1 MSNSI
6 NINENNNSVNLEDQ
20 NRSIAVT
27 DNNTGITTNVTQD
40 VTNVVNVGAVGPP
53 GPQGPQGIQGP
64 SGSVADLPEG
74 VVSSSIQINVLGFVT
89 SSATASFVLN
99 SQTASMNV
107 ATSSYAFSASL
118 AEEAS
123 NNFDLIA
130 YNNTTFNII
139 AIRTNGG
146 QQSATITNVPS
157 ASHAYTSSTAG
168 NLFGTPSIIV
178 NHITASGDISSS
190 GMIKSFTGSFGRLE
204 GLSPITVGNSV
215 IFEQPVTGSIFSGS
229 FIGDGSGLINVTSPG
244 TLSGSAQIAS
254 EISGAFGASSA
265 SFSTRISANEAVTA
279 KTLISG
285 SSQIASS
292 ISGSFGAPSA
302 SFSIRISANESAL
315 LTLNTSGLIS
325 SSAQI
330 ASDISGS
337 FTAPSASFSSRVTT
351 NETNISDNRS
361 LITGITSSLSTT
373 GRMVFVGANGI
384 LTSEA
389 GFEYDAAANQLSVD
403 SLNVNHLTSSFIT
416 SSRIYTSGSNI
427 FGDDSSDTQTL
438 VGTTIITG
446 SAQITGSLTV
456 SGIITGNGSGLTNI
470 PASGIVGL
478 NLSQIA
484 DGSATASIS
493 ETNGF
498 QVNTDTQITGS
509 LLISGSKIHLRGES
523 RLPGPILELESI
535 GGSSGKDVYVK
546 VGDASENYAYA
557 FGADDS
563 GNSFRIAYG
572 VYDSV
577 ALGVND
583 RFIIDDTG
591 NIEIPVGDI
600 SGSATSTAS
609 FGTYLGNGSGLTNIP
624 ASGITGLNLSRIASG
639 SVTASISPNKGFQVN
654 TDTQITGSLLISGSS
669 TPLLSLPDAPKAAM
683 VISGSNDGTRLRIYD
698 TKDNSS
704 PVYTEGAGIV
714 LTGGEGSAQA
724 ILEMSAVG
732 SNNGGSNN
740 EQTFIR
746 SSEMLTITG
755 NSAAAGDNIK
765 LLGSSNYGLK
775 LDASTSAVSLQFI
788 TNGGSTVS
796 TLELGNGTYT
806 KANASGTYYKIG
818 RSSTDWL
825 TLSSTQATFNRHVS
839 SSVISTASF
848 GTYVGDGSQ
857 LSGISTTPFPFS
869 GSAIITGSLTVSQ
882 SIVDFTSAS
891 AVLLN
896 IEDIPLVNPIVE
908 YFDAG
913 TVTGSGTT
921 ITLPNSLSYVSSSV
935 YEYLEVFVNGLRLRY
950 NRDFIPTSNTSIQYQ
965 ISIPSGSEVTY
976 KSLKRP

>member
-89 SSATASFVLN
+89 SSATASFV
-99 SQTASMNV
+99 SIGDHVSFAS
-107 ATSSYAFSASL
+107 
-118 AEEAS
+118 
-123 NNFDLIA
+123 
-130 YNNTTFNII
+130 
-139 AIRTNGG
+139 
-146 QQSATITNVPS
+146 
-157 ASHAYTSSTAG
+157 
-168 NLFGTPSIIV
+168 
-178 NHITASGDISSS
+178 ITASGDISSS
-190 GMIKSFTGSFGRLE
+190 GVIKSFTGSFGRLE
-204 GLSPITVGNSV
+204 GLSPITIGDSV
-215 IFEQPVTGSIFSGS
+215 IFEQPVTGSFFSGS
-229 FIGDGSGLINVTSPG
+229 FVGDGSNLINVTAIG
-244 TLSGSAQIAS
+244 TLSSSAQIAT

-265 SFSTRISANEAVTA
+265 SFSARVT
-279 KTLISG
+279 TLEGNPVFTSIGISG
-285 SSQIASS
+285 SFTAPSSS
-292 ISGSFGAPSA
+292 ISTRITTLENNPTVTPGTLSGSAQIATEISGAFGAPSA
-302 SFSIRISANESAL
+302 SFSTRITANESAIS
-315 LTLNTSGLIS
+315 TLNASGLIS

-337 FTAPSASFSSRVTT
+337 FTVASASFSTRVTA

-373 GRMVFVGANGI
+373 GRMVFVGANGT

-389 GFEYDAAANQLSVD
+389 GFEYDATANQLSVD

-438 VGTTIITG
+438 IGTTIITG

-456 SGIITGNGSGLTNI
+456 SGIITGNGSGLTNVFEGTDASSSISTRLTSLETETAYSGSFSGSFEGNGSGLTNI

-484 DGSATASIS
+484 SGSATASIS
-493 ETNGF
+493 PNLGL
-498 QVNTDTQITGS
+498 VLNTD
-509 LLISGSKIHLRGES
+509 IS
-523 RLPGPILELESI
+523 
-535 GGSSGKDVYVK
+535 SSAV
-546 VGDASENYAYA
+546 
-557 FGADDS
+557 
-563 GNSFRIAYG
+563 
-572 VYDSV
+572 
-577 ALGVND
+577 
-583 RFIIDDTG
+583 
-591 NIEIPVGDI
+591 
-600 SGSATSTAS
+600 STAS
-609 FGTYLGNGSGLTNIP
+609 FGTYI
-624 ASGITGLNLSRIASG
+624 
-639 SVTASISPNKGFQVN
+639 
-654 TDTQITGSLLISGSS
+654 
-669 TPLLSLPDAPKAAM
+669 
-683 VISGSNDGTRLRIYD
+683 
-698 TKDNSS
+698 
-704 PVYTEGAGIV
+704 
-714 LTGGEGSAQA
+714 
-724 ILEMSAVG
+724 
-732 SNNGGSNN
+732 
-740 EQTFIR
+740 
-746 SSEMLTITG
+746 
-755 NSAAAGDNIK
+755 
-765 LLGSSNYGLK
+765 
-775 LDASTSAVSLQFI
+775 
-788 TNGGSTVS
+788 
-796 TLELGNGTYT
+796 
-806 KANASGTYYKIG
+806 
-818 RSSTDWL
+818 
-825 TLSSTQATFNRHVS
+825 
-839 SSVISTASF
+839 
-848 GTYVGDGSQ
+848 GDGSQ

-882 SIVDFTSAS
+882 SVVDFTSAS

-908 YFDAG
+908 YFDVG

-935 YEYLEVFVNGLRLRY
+935 YEYLEVFINGLRLRY